1 MAGSNNPSLASCDS
15 RRLLYMS
22 KYGNLKYSL
31 QSQLALHC
39 GRPEFSR
46 SFSEPTTHLHSV
58 KPVGTREKSRFSPNR
73 EALLHVWG
81 SEELIDTSE
90 KVDFLPFATFAI
102 TAVQILL
109 FILEWAMYGLSPIG
123 LSLQSRYLET
133 VLMPNQTTSEV
144 CFVELENQMIG
155 PRQADLIRFGALY
168 PPCMRFDPGLNEA
181 VVERQRVVDRS
192 SGCCVNEANHTCHQ
206 TSNSACGAKGF
217 QWLNH
222 RRQNT
227 KHPSLTSV
235 PSTNIIHSQGD
246 NVTAEY
252 PAGPVC
258 GLDPDYCLKPHSSD
272 SMPWSEDI
280 TEWPICEHVTNASEV
295 STFVQHME
303 CRVIGRPC
311 CFGIRGECIVTTR
324 EHCEFMHGFFNPKAS
339 LCSQVNCLKRVCGM
353 ANFMN
358 KQYPDQYFRLVT
370 SLFVHS
376 GLIPL
381 VITIVLQLTF
391 MLNLER
397 LSGFWK
403 ISMVYLLSGCLGNL
417 VAGYFLPYQVGTGPT
432 PSLMGL
438 AGFRAVC
445 YFFYSGPLC
454 EPRQIRRHSNSQ
466 GSGLGLRRKM
476 RLNRLRKRSSAFHLL
491 KVGLCK
497 NVLLVLGLFICGFLP
512 WVDNFAHLAGFI
524 SGMMLAFVMLPYRNM
539 CVYTRR
545 SLSEGSPR
553 DISPSRQAP
562 SSEDSDKCRFPIEI
576 VCSVL
581 WMCLF
586 LGWLC
591 LFVFGPILSCAWCNY
606 FTCIPLAPNLCDGFR
621 VNVSQRTP
629 CVPDSL

>member
-1 MAGSNNPSLASCDS
+1 MLTFYLFFFHSMAGSNNPSLASCDS

-39 GRPEFSR
+39 GRPEFDDRVSLAVFPSR
-46 SFSEPTTHLHSV
+46 LLTYILSNLRAEELFFTLSV
-58 KPVGTREKSRFSPNR
+58 EKSRFSPYR

-109 FILEWAMYGLSPIG
+109 FILEWTIYGLSPIG

-133 VLMPNQTTSEV
+133 VPMPNQTTSEV
-144 CFVELENQMIG
+144 CFAEPENQMIG

-192 SGCCVNEANHTCHQ
+192 SGCCISEANHTCHQ
-206 TSNSACGAKGF
+206 TSSSVCRATGF

-222 RRQNT
+222 RRQDT
-227 KHPSLTSV
+227 KHSSVTDVLT
-235 PSTNIIHSQGD
+235 TNIVHSQGD
-246 NVTAEY
+246 HVTAEY
-252 PAGPVC
+252 PTGPVC

-280 TEWPICEHVTNASEV
+280 TEWP
-295 STFVQHME
+295 
-303 CRVIGRPC
+303 
-311 CFGIRGECIVTTR
+311 
-324 EHCEFMHGFFNPKAS
+324 
-339 LCSQVNCLKRVCGM
+339 VNCLKQVCGM

-381 VITIVLQLTF
+381 VVTIVLQLTF

-403 ISMVYLLSGCLGNL
+403 ISMVYLLSGCFGNL

-432 PSLMGL
+432 PALMGL

-454 EPRQIRRHSNSQ
+454 EQCQIRRHSNIQ
-466 GSGLGLRRKM
+466 DSGLRLRRKI
-476 RLNRLRKRSSAFHLL
+476 RLKGLPKRSSALRLL

-497 NVLLVLGLFICGFLP
+497 NVLLVLGLFVCGFLP

-524 SGMMLAFVMLPYRNM
+524 SGVMLAFVMLPYRNM
-539 CVYTRR
+539 CVYTHR
-545 SLSEGSPR
+545 SLSGGSPR
-553 DISPSRQAP
+553 DISPSRQTP
-562 SSEDSDKCRFPIEI
+562 NSENSDKCRFPIEI

-586 LGWLC
+586 LGWLF
-591 LFVFGPILSCAWCNY
+591 LFVFGPILNCAWCNY
-606 FTCIPLAPNLCDGFR
+606 FTCIPLAPNLCDGFH

-629 CVPDSL
+629 CVPESL